1 MYYLIAIGT
10 TVVLPL
16 FSIVIEC
23 LSQPEPDLLFLV
35 GKWFVF
41 WGIGVRLLLAGLM
54 QATRPSFTAS
64 TILGVQDPDA
74 GKIVVEL
81 GYANIAM
88 GLIGALSLLIS
99 AWIPPAGL
107 AGGLFLGMAGLKH
120 ITNAERNTKENVAMA
135 TDLVVFVMVAIY
147 LVSLM
152 TT

>member
-16 FSIVIEC
+16 VSIVVEYI
-23 LSQPEPDLLFLV
+23 SRPELGIIFLM

-41 WGIGVRLLLAGLM
+41 WGIGVRLLFAGLM

-64 TILGVQDPDA
+64 TILGVKDPDA

-88 GLIGALSLLIS
+88 GLLGVLSLIISS
-99 AWIPPAGL
+99 AWIVPAGL

-120 ITNAERNTKENVAMA
+120 VTNAQRNTKENVALA
-135 TDLVVFVMVAIY
+135 TDLIVFVMVAIY
-147 LVSLM
+147 LISLIA
-152 TT
+152 